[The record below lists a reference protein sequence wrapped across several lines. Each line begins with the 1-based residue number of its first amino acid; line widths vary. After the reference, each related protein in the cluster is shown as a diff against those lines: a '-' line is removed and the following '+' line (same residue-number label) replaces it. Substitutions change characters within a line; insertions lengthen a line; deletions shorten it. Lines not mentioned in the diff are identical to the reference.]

1 MICSVLSSHR
11 ANYNLTPEEFNIL
24 MNIKPVRFELPVS
37 DSSLKE
43 LVGKYEHRAPG
54 KPGVYM
60 LINKD
65 SGFKYVGSSIS
76 LAYRLFIGYLGPTLG
91 KRVIDLAI
99 KEAGLDR
106 FYLDIYLIP
115 EELIDLTLEEP
126 QVDTDR
132 VKSESVVQ
140 RKTDLALTL
149 EQILIL
155 LHNPEYN
162 VLK

>member
-1 MICSVLSSHR
+1 MICSVLSCNR

-76 LAYRLFIGYLGPTLG
+76 LANRLFIGYLGPTLG

-106 FYLDIYLIP
+106 IYLDIYLIP
-115 EELIDLTLEEP
+115 
-126 QVDTDR
+126 
-132 VKSESVVQ
+132 
-140 RKTDLALTL
+140 
-149 EQILIL
+149 
-155 LHNPEYN
+155 
-162 VLK
+162 